1 MGDWKK
7 WTLNDEQVYLDGLG
21 SWGKPDRV
29 GKQSREE
36 LLTNYIETLHL
47 RRYETWL
54 QEAWDYAK
62 ELLKEEST

>member
-21 SWGKPDRV
+21 SWSSNRRRPYGRI
-29 GKQSREE
+29 E